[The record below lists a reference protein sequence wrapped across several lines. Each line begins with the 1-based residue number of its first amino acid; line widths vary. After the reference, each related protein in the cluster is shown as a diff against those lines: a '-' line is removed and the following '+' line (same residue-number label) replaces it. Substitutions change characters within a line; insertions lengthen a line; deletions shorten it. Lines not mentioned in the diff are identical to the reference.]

1 MFKFNVNKGR
11 LSQWIRESTLKE
23 YCNFTEVIKLTKSFM
38 DNKRELKAFD
48 GHKYVE
54 MDVDEEFEED

>member
-1 MFKFNVNKGR
+1 VD
-11 LSQWIRESTLKE
+11 RESTLKE
-23 YCNFTEVIKLTKSFM
+23 YCNFTEVVKLTKLFM

-54 MDVDEEFEED
+54 MDVDDEFEED